1 MRTLV
6 LLTLIAAIAAIC
18 MCYDSN
24 ESFESSERT
33 VNRYTPYHSYYR
45 PRDYF
50 NRGPFMSQRSAS
62 NFMSRGR
69 DRGSNRRQDSY
80 YYNEWL
86 TERQKSPLEQ
96 KREVC
101 EEYKPCERFARSFGI
116 EIAYRRFFG
125 RAK

>member
-33 VNRYTPYHSYYR
+33 
-45 PRDYF
+45 
-50 NRGPFMSQRSAS
+50 GPFMSQRSAS